1 MGVLTLT
8 CTHGCKAH
16 EKSSRSSGTCDIA
29 TACNTS
35 ACWNALAI
43 EVIVIVSSA
52 IGKALCGARSGGLA
66 SWRGGAG
73 GLVREA
79 ELRAKPTRLLQRL
92 RKRLHNAHQVKDCTG
107 QQTAF
112 QNLEERPG

>member
-8 CTHGCKAH
+8 HGSKAH
-16 EKSSRSSGTCDIA
+16 EKSSCSSGTCGFPRA
-29 TACNTS
+29 YNPS
-35 ACWNALAI
+35 ACWNDLVI
-43 EVIVIVSSA
+43 EVIIIVSSA
-52 IGKALCGARSGGLA
+52 IGKALCGAGSGGLA

-92 RKRLHNAHQVKDCTG
+92 RKCLHTAHEVKDCAG